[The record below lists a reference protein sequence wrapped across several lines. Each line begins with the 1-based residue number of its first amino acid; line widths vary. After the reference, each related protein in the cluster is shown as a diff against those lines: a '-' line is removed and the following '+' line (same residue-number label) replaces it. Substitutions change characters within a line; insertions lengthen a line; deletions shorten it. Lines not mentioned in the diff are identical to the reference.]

1 MTTHPA
7 SGTPLIPTTIT
18 PRPSLHDHHST
29 RAIAYHTPRYDSTMP
44 RVTSTTARVDSTTTR
59 RPKRKAN
66 STGGPAKRRRRA
78 APTPVRPPLA
88 PPDATPAASPA
99 ASPAPPDAT
108 PAAPSAP
115 PDATPALQS
124 TQTPIRPAQHP
135 PPAQSPPPPRQSP
148 IGSPPLQPPPDPLA
162 TGPARGSR
170 SFWVG
175 QNARLA
181 TVRIRAAR
189 VLETW
194 HLTAAPFAKM
204 DTIHTVQPT
213 IPCVLFAV
221 FA

>member
-1 MTTHPA
+1 VHALVVFNNNHPPRLGATTHP
-7 SGTPLIPTTIT
+7 
-18 PRPSLHDHHST
+18 HDHHST
-29 RAIAYHTPRYDSTMP
+29 RAIAYHTPRYDSAMP
-44 RVTSTTARVDSTTTR
+44 RVTSTTARVDSTMVR

-66 STGGPAKRRRRA
+66 STGGPAKRRKRA

-88 PPDATPAASPA
+88 PPE
-99 ASPAPPDAT
+99 AT

-135 PPAQSPPPPRQSP
+135 PPARSPSPPAQCPVVSP
-148 IGSPPLQPPPDPLA
+148 LPQPPDPSPLD

-204 DTIHTVQPT
+204 DNLHTVQST
-213 IPCVLFAV
+213 IPCVLVAV
-221 FA
+221 FP